1 MGKKMDA
8 LLGRSFKTSK
18 LKSTAALAVS
28 RLSVL
33 KNQRQARCSVVRSD
47 VVEFLKTSNHDRA
60 LLRVEQVMKEQNM
73 LDVFVVLEGY
83 CHLLIERV
91 NLFEHEKVCPEELRE
106 AVSTLI
112 FASTRCGEFPELQ
125 EIRAIFASRFGKE
138 FASRAVELR
147 NHCGVNPKI
156 IQKLSTR
163 MPTLEDKTKVLKEIA
178 SDNNIDLH
186 LDQESETPAEN
197 EEYYLHRTTS
207 PSSGRLLYDIPV
219 VHSEGSER
227 GSVGRKYKD
236 VADAAQAAFESAA
249 YAAAAARAAV
259 ELSRSES
266 TDPPNHRPGKL
277 STAASFEEVRLVET
291 EIKYE
296 KILPVLNTNN
306 KRSFSDDNVK
316 GDIVSSDEEGEII
329 KRRDGG
335 VHFDESDHED
345 EQKSSSINQ
354 ENYNNPAEF
363 GVEPLNFNRRPISVR
378 NRRTSGR

>member
-60 LLRVEQVMKEQNM
+60 LLR
-73 LDVFVVLEGY
+73 
-83 CHLLIERV
+83 
-91 NLFEHEKVCPEELRE
+91 
-106 AVSTLI
+106 
-112 FASTRCGEFPELQ
+112 
-125 EIRAIFASRFGKE
+125 
-138 FASRAVELR
+138 
-147 NHCGVNPKI
+147 I

-186 LDQESETPAEN
+186 LDHESETTAEN
-197 EEYYLHRTTS
+197 KEEYSQHKSTS
-207 PSSGRLLYDIPV
+207 PSSGQLLFDIPV

-277 STAASFEEVRLVET
+277 STAASFEEGRLVET

-296 KILPVLNTNN
+296 KIHPVLNTNN

-316 GDIVSSDEEGEII
+316 GDNVSSDEEGEII

-335 VHFDESDHED
+335 IHFDESDHED

-354 ENYNNPAEF
+354 DNINNNNPAAF

-378 NRRTSGR
+378 NRRSSGR